1 MLLPNDIDELDMR
14 YAKKVGSDAGE
25 IIDRAEKHFSK
36 AGLKVTERKDSR
48 ICMENEEGFVTVQVK
63 VMTTGEL
70 DIITEG
76 YDEKAKQFLTM
87 VR

>member
-1 MLLPNDIDELDMR
+1 MLLPNDIVELDMR
-14 YAKKVGSDAGE
+14 YAKKIESDAAE
-25 IIDRAEKHFSK
+25 VIEKAEKHFSK
-36 AGLKVTERKDSR
+36 AGLKVTDRSESR
-48 ICMENEEGFVTVQVK
+48 ICMENEEGFVTVQVR

-76 YDEKAKQFLTM
+76 FDVRVKQFLTM